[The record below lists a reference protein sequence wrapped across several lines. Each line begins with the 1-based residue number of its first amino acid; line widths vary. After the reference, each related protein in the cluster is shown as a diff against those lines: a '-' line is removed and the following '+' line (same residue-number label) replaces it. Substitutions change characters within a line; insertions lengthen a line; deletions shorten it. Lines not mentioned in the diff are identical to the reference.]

1 MIEIKECS
9 KSFGTLQAV
18 SKVSLDIGEREV
30 FGLVGSNGAGKST
43 LLRMAAGILRPDEGE
58 IRIDDISVFDNE
70 DAKSRFF
77 IFRMTAIFLQT
88 IPQRIWLHFTV
99 CTIRDLNISASLN

>member
-30 FGLVGSNGAGKST
+30 FGLVGSTGAGATFHQLYNQK
-43 LLRMAAGILRPDEGE
+43 
-58 IRIDDISVFDNE
+58 
-70 DAKSRFF
+70 
-77 IFRMTAIFLQT
+77 
-88 IPQRIWLHFTV
+88 
-99 CTIRDLNISASLN
+99 

>member
-9 KSFGTLQAV
+9 KSFGALQAV
-18 SKVSLDIGEREV
+18 SKVSLDIEEREV

-43 LLRMAAGILRPDEGE
+43 LLRMAAGILKPDEGE
-58 IRIDDISVFDNE
+58 IRIDDLQVFDNE
-70 DAKSRFF
+70 EAKKQ
-77 IFRMTAIFLQT
+77 MTVIFLQT

-99 CTIRDLNISASLN
+99 CIIRDLNINASRN

>member
-1 MIEIKECS
+1 MIEIKKCS
-9 KSFGTLQAV
+9 KSFGTLKAV
-18 SKVSLDIGEREV
+18 SKLSMDIGEREV

-70 DAKSRFF
+70 DAKKQIFYRSGYGF
-77 IFRMTAIFLQT
+77 ILPSVLSGI
-88 IPQRIWLHFTV
+88 
-99 CTIRDLNISASLN
+99 